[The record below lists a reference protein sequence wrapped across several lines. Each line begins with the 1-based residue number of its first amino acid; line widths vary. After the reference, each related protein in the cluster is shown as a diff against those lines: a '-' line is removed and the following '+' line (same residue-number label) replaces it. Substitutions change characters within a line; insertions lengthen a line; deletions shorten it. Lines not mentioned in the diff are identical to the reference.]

1 MTSPDKID
9 PVISKDEMGQHL
21 ETGTSSPAIEA
32 DIAPDHYN
40 YLVERHGTA
49 NLDPV
54 PCFDDLDPLNWPKH
68 RKITNLILVA
78 FHAMMATFTAAAIQS
93 AFVNIAEDLNI
104 SIQKASYLTSLVIAV
119 LGGAPLIWRPLA
131 HVYGRRPIFLV
142 SLICSLVG
150 NIGCASSHSYGTMAF
165 SRALTAFF
173 IAPAI
178 AIGSGVVTETFF
190 KKDRGLYMGIW
201 ATMVTLGVPI
211 APFIFGFVALR
222 VGYRWIYY
230 VLAIVNGV
238 QFILY
243 FFLGHESR
251 YVPGSSHSLKI
262 GFVDTY
268 FNFRRIDP
276 SPLRAIDFI
285 RPLFL
290 FVRPCVIIPTAAY
303 AMVFLWGSIMI
314 SIEIPQLY
322 PEAFGFNT
330 QQVGLQNV
338 ALIIGTVLG
347 EQIGG
352 RMSDAWMRWGNKE
365 GCARRAEHRLWL
377 SYIGFTLTL
386 VGVAVFL
393 AQLDHSIAKEKWDV
407 TPLVGA
413 AIAAAGNQ
421 IVTTV
426 MITYAVDCY
435 REESASIGVFV
446 TFVRQ
451 IWGFIGPFWFPQMIE
466 KLGLTKSIGV
476 PIAMVAGVSVI
487 PTIIVQSYGQRW
499 RK

>member
-1 MTSPDKID
+1 
-9 PVISKDEMGQHL
+9 
-21 ETGTSSPAIEA
+21 
-32 DIAPDHYN
+32 
-40 YLVERHGTA
+40 
-49 NLDPV
+49 
-54 PCFDDLDPLNWPKH
+54 
-68 RKITNLILVA
+68 
-78 FHAMMATFTAAAIQS
+78 MATFTAASIQS
-93 AFVNIAEDLNI
+93 AFLNISIDLGI

-131 HVYGRRPIFLV
+131 HVYGRRPIFLI

-150 NIGCASSHSYGTMAF
+150 NIGCASSHSYATMAF
-165 SRALTAFF
+165 CRALTAFF

-178 AIGSGVVTETFF
+178 AIGSGVVTEIFF

-243 FFLGHESR
+243 FLFGRESR
-251 YVPGSSHSLKI
+251 YVPGSTATRTSNA
-262 GFVDTY
+262 GFVGTY
-268 FNFRRIDP
+268 LNFRRIDP
-276 SPLRAIDFI
+276 TPLTPLDFV
-285 RPLFL
+285 RPLFMVL
-290 FVRPCVIIPTAAY
+290 RPCVMIPAAAY
-303 AMVFLWGSIMI
+303 SMVFLWGSIMI

-330 QQVGLQNV
+330 QQVGLQNIS
-338 ALIIGTVLG
+338 LIIGTVLG

-352 RMSDAWMRWGNKE
+352 RMSDAWMRWGAKE
-365 GCARRAEHRLWL
+365 SKPRRPEHRLWL
-377 SYIGFTLTL
+377 SYIGFALTL
-386 VGVAVFL
+386 LGVAVFL
-393 AQLDHSIAKEKWDV
+393 AQLDKSIKAEKWDV

-413 AIAAAGNQ
+413 AIASAGNQ

-435 REESASIGVFV
+435 RVESASIGVFM

-466 KLGLTKSIGV
+466 ELGLTKSIGV
-476 PIAMVAGVSVI
+476 PFAMIVGVSVL
-487 PTIIVQSYGQRW
+487 PTILVQSLGSRW